1 MHIRAGRSD
10 KQHAQMADRPYK
22 GLKEMRFW
30 LEMSD
35 KSVCLQT
42 FSLPLHMH

>member
-10 KQHAQMADRPYK
+10 KQMADRPYK
-22 GLKEMRFW
+22 GLKEMRFG
-30 LEMSD
+30 LEMAD